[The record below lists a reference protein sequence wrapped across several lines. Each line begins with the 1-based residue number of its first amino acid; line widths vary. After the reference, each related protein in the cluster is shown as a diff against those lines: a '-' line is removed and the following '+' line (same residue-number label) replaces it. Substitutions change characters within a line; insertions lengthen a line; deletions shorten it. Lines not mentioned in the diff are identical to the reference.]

1 MPSRH
6 LPARAAAS
14 APVGV
19 IDIGSNSIRLVVF
32 SGDSRA
38 PHPIFN
44 EKVLCGLGRGLERTG
59 RLHEEGV
66 ESALANLARFS
77 GLASA
82 MGVRRLR
89 VVATAAVREAEN
101 GLEFA
106 RAVRQQ
112 ARLRVEIL
120 DGVEEARLS
129 ALGVVS
135 GMPEADG
142 LMGDLG
148 GGSLELVAL
157 RRGKSGRHE
166 TLPFGPLRL
175 REVAERG
182 KSELRDVIEHGLD
195 ELPWLASARGRDF
208 YAVGGAWRAIARL
221 HMAHTNYPL
230 RVIHHYTVSRG
241 KAEDFLDLIA
251 GLSRDSLER
260 IGRVPR
266 KRLEVL
272 PLAAL
277 VLQQILERARPAR
290 LVFTAMGLREGCLYD
305 AMPPAVR
312 RQDPLIV
319 AADEAAALNP
329 RFVVDGRALYGW
341 LQPLFRKS
349 QPEMARLRLAACL
362 VSDVAWNEHPDYR
375 AEIAFLRLLR
385 MPVVGV
391 DHPGRA
397 FIALAVHTRYAGT
410 AEGGP
415 TAPAWQLLD
424 EDRIREAWR
433 LGLALRLAFAI
444 SGGAPGVLKRVRLER
459 DGEQLRLRVPRSLE
473 TMVGEAVE
481 RRFEDLVEAHGGKG
495 KIKIGR

>member
-1 MPSRH
+1 MPSRSP
-6 LPARAAAS
+6 PARTAAQG
-14 APVGV
+14 PVGV

-32 SGDSRA
+32 SGSGRA
-38 PHPIFN
+38 PHSIFN

-66 ESALANLARFS
+66 ESALANLGRFA
-77 GLASA
+77 GLVEA
-82 MGVRRLR
+82 MNVHHLR

-101 GLEFA
+101 GPEFA
-106 RAVRQQ
+106 RAVRRQ
-112 ARLRVEIL
+112 AGLKVEIL
-120 DGVEEARLS
+120 DGAEEARLS
-129 ALGVVS
+129 ALGVLS
-135 GMPEADG
+135 GMPQADG

-157 RRGKSGRHE
+157 RQGKLGRHE

-175 REVAERG
+175 REVAERSKG
-182 KSELRDVIEHGLD
+182 ELRNHVERRLD
-195 ELPWLASARGRDF
+195 ELPWLSSAKGRDF

-241 KAEDFLDLIA
+241 RAQDFLDLIA

-272 PLAAL
+272 PVAAL
-277 VLQQILERARPAR
+277 VLQQILERARPAQ

-305 AMPPAVR
+305 AMPQAVR
-312 RQDPLIV
+312 SLDPLIA

-329 RFVVDGRALYGW
+329 RFVVDGRALHAW

-349 QPEMARLRLAACL
+349 EPETARLRLTACL
-362 VSDVAWNEHPDYR
+362 LSDMAWNEHPDYR

-385 MPVVGV
+385 MPVVAV

-397 FIALAVHTRYAGT
+397 FVALAVHTRYAGT

-415 TAPAWQLLD
+415 TAPAWQLMS
-424 EDRIREAWR
+424 EGGIREAWR

-444 SGGAPGVLKRVRLER
+444 SGGAPSILKRVRLER
-459 DGEQLRLRVPRSLE
+459 DGDQLRLRVPRSLS
-473 TMVGEAVE
+473 TMIGEVVE
-481 RRFEDLVEAHGGKG
+481 RRFEDLVEAYGGKG